1 MEDITLT
8 INGKNIS
15 CPSGTSI
22 LEAAKRKGIKI
33 PTLCYHPDLEPFG
46 ACRLCLVEDE
56 KTGRIMASCVT
67 PVAPN
72 MTIRTDSPAIK
83 THRTNVIRLMLA
95 NHPESCIVC
104 SQGNRCELRQI
115 AADLGVGEVDLYP
128 MPHYTGLEA
137 TNPFIVRD
145 LSKCILC
152 GKCIRADHELV
163 VAGAIDY
170 NLRGF
175 KSRPATLYDMP
186 LERSVCTFCGTCLSM
201 CPTGAL
207 SLKNEQYVGSPQ
219 NESKTICGFCGVGC
233 SIVMGSVDGRIV
245 EVNPS
250 HEQET
255 VNGST
260 LCVRGHFA
268 HDFLNTKDRLT
279 QPLIRDNGELTPVS
293 WDAALDTVAKQLVD
307 IKKKYG
313 PQSVAFLGSSKCT
326 NEENYL
332 FQKIAR
338 VLFETNNV
346 DSGGYMSGRPVLNRV
361 EKRMDGGCRKNPLSN
376 IEKAEAIVLLGAD
389 PGHSV
394 PVVSYYLKR
403 ASRKGIPLIVVDP
416 KKTEM
421 VPFSSLWL
429 NLIPHTDSQLIN
441 GLAAMLWKQNSLD
454 AVFIDR
460 FTEGFDVYCEGLKG
474 LDIESVCRDT
484 GLTMEAMAQT
494 ADLLAGKKIAF
505 VCGNGILKQ
514 RYGMPSMGALLNL
527 LLMTGSLGSERGG
540 LYIPARENNQ
550 VGAWDMGAVP
560 DALPGRRDLD
570 IESARKDWE
579 RAWQANISPDRGL
592 DVIRMVEEAEK
603 GSLKA
608 LYIMGENPVRSL
620 PQPER
625 VRKSLERLDFL
636 VVQDILLSETCKIA
650 NVVLPGAAFCEKAGS
665 FTNMEGRIQSFEPVV
680 APLGEARAD
689 WEILQLLA
697 GKMGSPQHYGSLEK
711 VRGEIA
717 RFIPMYRDLDGGVDP
732 GWVRQKGDR
741 RLFEPDG
748 EGTLIPF
755 TPVVSIEHKDI
766 NDEYPFTAILGSQRF
781 HLGSGTRTCRSGR
794 IRDYGVKGEIELSLA
809 DGASLN
815 LQNGDSVRV
824 ESEHGFIEREIK
836 LEKGLSKGLV
846 FIPVAFN
853 ANDVMNL
860 IGLTRLGEP
869 DSPGWQECQVKVAK
883 L

>member
-22 LEAAKRKGIKI
+22 LEAAKLNGIKI

-56 KTGRIMASCVT
+56 KAGRLMASCVT

-72 MTIRTDSPAIK
+72 MTIRTDSPTIK
-83 THRTNVIRLMLA
+83 THRTNIIRLMLA

-115 AADLGVGEVDLYP
+115 AADLGVGEIDLYP

-137 TNPFIVRD
+137 ANPFIVRD

-175 KSRPATLYDMP
+175 KSRPATLYDMS
-186 LERSVCTFCGTCLSM
+186 LERSVCTFCGTCLSI

-207 SLKNEQYVGSPQ
+207 SIKNEQYVGSPQ
-219 NESKTICGFCGVGC
+219 NESQTVCGFCGVGC
-233 SIVMGSVDGRIV
+233 SIVMGSVDRRIV

-268 HDFLNTKDRLT
+268 HDFLNTRDRLT
-279 QPLIRDNGELTPVS
+279 QPMIRDNGELAPVS
-293 WDAALDTVAKQLVD
+293 WDAALDTVAKQLLD

-346 DSGGYMSGRPVLNRV
+346 DNGGYMSGRAVLNLV
-361 EKRMDGGCRKNPLSN
+361 EKRMAGACRKTPLCN

-394 PVVSYYLKR
+394 PVVSYYVKR
-403 ASRKGIPLIVVDP
+403 GYRKGTPLIVVDP
-416 KKTEM
+416 RKTEM

-429 NLIPHTDSQLIN
+429 PPVPHTDSQLIN
-441 GLAAMLWKQNSLD
+441 GLAAMLWKRNSYD
-454 AVFIDR
+454 AAFIDR
-460 FTEGFDVYCEGLKG
+460 FTEGFDAYCEGLKN
-474 LDIESVCRDT
+474 LDIETVCRDT
-484 GLTMEAMAQT
+484 GIAMGAMEQA
-494 ADLLAGKKIAF
+494 ADLLADKKIAF

-514 RYGMPSMGALLNL
+514 RYGMSSMDALLNL

-550 VGAWDMGAVP
+550 VGAWDMAAVP
-560 DALPGRRDLD
+560 DELPGRRDLGG
-570 IESARKDWE
+570 EAARKDWE
-579 RAWQANISPDRGL
+579 RAWQAKISPDRGL
-592 DVIRMVEEAEK
+592 DVIRMIEEAEK
-603 GSLKA
+603 GTLKA
-608 LYIMGENPVRSL
+608 LYIMGENPLRSL
-620 PQPER
+620 PQLER

-636 VVQDILLSETCKIA
+636 VVQDIILNETCKIA
-650 NVVLPGAAFCEKAGS
+650 NVILPGAAFCEKAGS

-680 APLGEARAD
+680 ALLGEAKAD
-689 WEILQLLA
+689 WDILDLLA
-697 GKMGSPQHYGSLEK
+697 CKMGYPQHYGSLEK
-711 VRGEIA
+711 VRAEIA
-717 RFIPMYRDLDGGVDP
+717 RFIPGYRDLDGHEGS

-741 RLFEPDG
+741 RLFNPDV

-755 TPVVSIEHKDI
+755 TPVVSIEHKDTG
-766 NDEYPFTAILGSQRF
+766 DEYPFTAILGSQRF
-781 HLGSGTRTCRSGR
+781 HLGSGTRTCRSDR
-794 IRDYGVKGEIELSLA
+794 IRDYGVKGEIELSPE

-815 LQNGDSVRV
+815 LQDGDSVRV
-824 ESEHGFIEREIK
+824 ESEHGFIERESR
-836 LEKGLSKGLV
+836 LEIGLSEGLI
-846 FIPVAFN
+846 FIPIACN
-853 ANDVMNL
+853 SNDAMNL

-869 DSPGWQECQVKVAK
+869 DSPGWQECQVKVMK

>member
-1 MEDITLT
+1 LEDITLT
-8 INGKNIS
+8 INGQNIS
-15 CPSGTSI
+15 CTPGTSI
-22 LEAAKRKGIKI
+22 LEAAKRNGIKI

-56 KTGRIMASCVT
+56 KTGRLMASCVT

-72 MTIRTDSPAIK
+72 MTILTDSPTIK
-83 THRTNVIRLMLA
+83 THRTNIIRLMLA

-115 AADLGVGEVDLYP
+115 AADLGVGETNLYP

-137 TNPFIVRD
+137 ANPFIIRD

-175 KSRPATLYDMP
+175 KSRPATLYDLP

-207 SLKNEQYVGSPQ
+207 SLKNNQYVGSPQ

-279 QPLIRDNGELTPVS
+279 QPMMSHNGELTPVS
-293 WDAALDTVAKQLVD
+293 WNKALDTVAKQLVD

-346 DSGGYMSGRPVLNRV
+346 DNGGYLSGRAVLNPV
-361 EKRMDGGCRKNPLSN
+361 EKRMAGGCRINPLSN

-403 ASRKGIPLIVVDP
+403 ASRKGTPLIVVDP

-421 VPFSSLWL
+421 VPFSSVWL
-429 NLIPHTDSQLIN
+429 NLIPHTDSQLVN
-441 GLAAMLWKQNSLD
+441 GLAAMLWKKNASD
-454 AVFIDR
+454 AAFIDR
-460 FTEGFDVYCEGLKG
+460 FTEGFDVYCEGLKS
-474 LDIESVCRDT
+474 LDIKTVCRDT
-484 GLTMEAMAQT
+484 GLTMGAMEQT
-494 ADLLAGKKIAF
+494 ADLLAGKKITF

-514 RYGMPSMGALLNL
+514 RYGMPSMDALLNL

-550 VGAWDMGAVP
+550 LGAWDMGAVP
-560 DALPGRRDLD
+560 DALPGRRDLG

-579 RAWQANISPDRGL
+579 RAWQAKISPDRGL

-625 VRKSLERLDFL
+625 VRKSLELLDFL

-680 APLGEARAD
+680 SPPVEAKAD
-689 WEILQLLA
+689 WEILDLLA
-697 GKMGSPQHYGSLEK
+697 GKMGYAQHYGSLEK

-717 RFIPMYRDLDGGVDP
+717 RLIPMYGDLDGGEDP

-741 RLFEPDG
+741 RLFDPDG

-781 HLGSGTRTCRSGR
+781 HLGSGTRTGQSGR
-794 IRDYGVKGEIELSLA
+794 IHDHEVNGELKLSPE
-809 DGASLN
+809 DGASLKV
-815 LQNGDSVRV
+815 QDGDSVRV
-824 ESEHGFIEREIK
+824 ESEHGFMEREIK
-836 LEKGLSKGLV
+836 LEKGLGEGLI

-853 ANDVMNL
+853 ANDAMNL
-860 IGLTRLGEP
+860 IGLTRLGES
-869 DSPGWQECQVKVAK
+869 DSPGWQGCQVKVTK

>member
-1 MEDITLT
+1 LEDITLT

-22 LEAAKRKGIKI
+22 LEAAKLNGIKI
-33 PTLCYHPDLEPFG
+33 PTLCYHPELEPFG

-56 KTGRIMASCVT
+56 KTGRLMASCVT
-67 PVAPN
+67 PVVPN

-83 THRTNVIRLMLA
+83 THRTNIIRLMLA

-104 SQGNRCELRQI
+104 SQGNRCELRRI
-115 AADLGVGEVDLYP
+115 AADLGVGQIDLYP
-128 MPHYTGLEA
+128 MPHYTGLEGA
-137 TNPFIVRD
+137 NPFIVRD

-186 LERSVCTFCGTCLSM
+186 LERSICTFCGTCLSI

-207 SLKNEQYVGSPQ
+207 SLKNDQYVGSPQ
-219 NESKTICGFCGVGC
+219 KESKTICGFCGVGC
-233 SIVMGSVDGRIV
+233 SIVMGSVDNRIV

-250 HEQET
+250 HEHET
-255 VNGST
+255 VNRST

-279 QPLIRDNGELTPVS
+279 QPMIRDNGKLTPVS

-346 DSGGYMSGRPVLNRV
+346 DNGGYMSGRDVLTRV
-361 EKRMDGGCRKNPLSN
+361 EKRMDGGCRVKPLSN

-389 PGHSV
+389 PGHSA

-403 ASRKGIPLIVVDP
+403 ASRKGTPLIVVDP
-416 KKTEM
+416 RKTEM

-429 NLIPHTDSQLIN
+429 PLIPHTDSQLIN
-441 GLAAMLWKQNSLD
+441 GLAATLWKKNAFD
-454 AVFIDR
+454 VAFTDR
-460 FTEGFDVYCEGLKG
+460 FTEGFDVYCEGLKS
-474 LDIESVCRDT
+474 LDIETVCRDT
-484 GLTMEAMAQT
+484 GLTMGAMEKA
-494 ADLLAGKKIAF
+494 ADLLAGKKITI
-505 VCGNGILKQ
+505 VCGNGIFKQ
-514 RYGMPSMGALLNL
+514 RYGKTSMDALLNL

-540 LYIPARENNQ
+540 LHILARENNQ

-560 DALPGRRDLD
+560 DALPGRRDLGG
-570 IESARKDWE
+570 ESARKDWE
-579 RAWQANISPDRGL
+579 RAWQAKISPDRGL
-592 DVIRMVEEAEK
+592 DVIRVIEEAEK

-608 LYIMGENPVRSL
+608 LYIMGENPLRCL
-620 PQPER
+620 PQSER
-625 VRKSLERLDFL
+625 VRKSLEGLDFL
-636 VVQDILLSETCKIA
+636 VVQDILLSETGKIA

-665 FTNMEGRIQSFEPVV
+665 FTNMEGRIQFFEPVV
-680 APLGEARAD
+680 PPPGEAKAD
-689 WEILQLLA
+689 WEILDLLA
-697 GKMGSPQHYGSLEK
+697 RKIGYPIHYGSLEK
-711 VRGEIA
+711 VRAEVA
-717 RFIPMYRDLDGGVDP
+717 RFIPMYGDLDGGEDP

-741 RLFEPDG
+741 RLFDPDG

-755 TPVVSIEHKDI
+755 TPVVSIEHKDM
-766 NDEYPFTAILGSQRF
+766 NDEYPFTAILGSKRF
-781 HLGSGTRTCRSGR
+781 HLGSGTRTGRSNR
-794 IRDYGVKGEIELSLA
+794 IRDHGVKGEIELSLE
-809 DGASLN
+809 DGAN
-815 LQNGDSVRV
+815 LDLQDGDSVRV
-824 ESEHGFIEREIK
+824 ESEHGFMEREIR
-836 LEKGLSKGLV
+836 LEKGLNGGLI
-846 FIPVAFN
+846 FIPTAFN
-853 ANDVMNL
+853 SNDAMNL
-860 IGLTRLGEP
+860 IGLTRLEEP
-869 DSPGWQECQVKVAK
+869 DSPGWQECRVKVRR

>member
-22 LEAAKRKGIKI
+22 LEAAKQNGIKI

-56 KTGRIMASCVT
+56 KTGRLVASCVT
-67 PVAPN
+67 PVASN
-72 MTIRTDSPAIK
+72 MTIRTDSPTIIK
-83 THRTNVIRLMLA
+83 HRTNIVRLMMA

-115 AADLGVGEVDLYP
+115 AAELGVGEIDLYP

-137 TNPFIVRD
+137 ANPFIVRD

-152 GKCIRADHELV
+152 GKCVRADHELV

-186 LERSVCTFCGTCLSM
+186 LERSVCTFCGTCLSL

-219 NESKTICGFCGVGC
+219 DESQTVCGFCGVGC

-268 HDFLNTKDRLT
+268 HDFLNAKDRLT
-279 QPLIRDNGELTPVS
+279 QPMVRDNGELVPVS
-293 WDAALDTVAKQLVD
+293 WDAALDTVSKRLVD

-346 DSGGYMSGRPVLNRV
+346 DNGGYISGRAVLNLI
-361 EKRMDGGCRKNPLSN
+361 EKRMAGACRKTPLRN

-394 PVVSYYLKR
+394 PVVSYYVKR
-403 ASRKGIPLIVVDP
+403 ASRKGTPLIVVDP
-416 KKTEM
+416 RKTEM

-429 NLIPHTDSQLIN
+429 PLVPHTDSQLIN
-441 GLAAMLWKQNSLD
+441 GLAAMLWKREARD
-454 AVFIDR
+454 ASFIER
-460 FTEGFDVYCEGLKG
+460 FTEGFDSYCEGIKS
-474 LDIESVCRDT
+474 LDIETVCRDT
-484 GLTMEAMAQT
+484 GLTMGVMEQA

-514 RYGMPSMGALLNL
+514 KYGMPSMDALLNL

-560 DALPGRRDLD
+560 DALPGRRDLGG
-570 IESARKDWE
+570 EPARKAWE
-579 RAWQANISPDRGL
+579 RAWQAKISPDRGL

-608 LYIMGENPVRSL
+608 LYIMGENPLRSL
-620 PQPER
+620 PQTER

-650 NVVLPGAAFCEKAGS
+650 NVALPGAAFCEKAGS
-665 FTNMEGRIQSFEPVV
+665 FTNMEGRIQSFGPVT
-680 APLGEARAD
+680 PPPGEAKAD
-689 WEILQLLA
+689 WRILDFLA
-697 GKMGSPQHYGSLEK
+697 VKMGYPKPYGSLD
-711 VRGEIA
+711 RIRAEIA
-717 RFIPMYRDLDGGVDP
+717 QFIPMYEDLDGHGDFGWIKETGESRPFQP
-732 GWVRQKGDR
+732 G
-741 RLFEPDG
+741 G
-748 EGTLIPF
+748 EGEMISF
-755 TPVVSIEHKDI
+755 TPVISIEHEADSG
-766 NDEYPFTAILGSQRF
+766 EYPFTAILGSQRF
-781 HLGSGTRTCRSGR
+781 HLGSGTRTGRSGR
-794 IRDYGVKGEIELSLA
+794 IRDHDVKGEIELDPE

-815 LQNGDSVRV
+815 LQDGDTVRV
-824 ESEHGFIEREIK
+824 ESEHGFIEREIR
-836 LEKGLSKGLV
+836 LENGLKGGLI
-846 FIPVAFN
+846 FIPTAFN
-853 ANDVMNL
+853 SNDAMNL
-860 IGLTRLGEP
+860 IGLTRLGES
-869 DSPGWQECQVKVAK
+869 DSPGWQECQVKITK

>member
-1 MEDITLT
+1 LEDITLT

-22 LEAAKRKGIKI
+22 LEAAKRNGIKI

-56 KTGRIMASCVT
+56 KTGRLMASCVT

-72 MTIRTDSPAIK
+72 MTIRTDSPTIK
-83 THRTNVIRLMLA
+83 RHRTNIVRLMMA

-115 AADLGVGEVDLYP
+115 AAELGVGQIDLYP
-128 MPHYTGLEA
+128 MPHYSGLEA
-137 TNPFIVRD
+137 ANPFIVRD

-175 KSRPATLYDMP
+175 KSRPATVYETP
-186 LERSVCTFCGTCLSM
+186 LEKSGCTFCGTCVSI

-207 SLKNEQYVGSPQ
+207 SLKNAQYVGSPQ

-233 SIVMGSVDGRIV
+233 SIVMGSVDSMVV

-250 HEQET
+250 HEQDT

-268 HDFLNTKDRLT
+268 HDFLNTKDRLI
-279 QPLIRDNGELTPVS
+279 QPMIRDNGELTPVS
-293 WDAALDTVAKQLVD
+293 WDAALDTVAKQLLD

-338 VLFETNNV
+338 ALFETNNV
-346 DSGGYMSGRPVLNRV
+346 DNGGYMSGRAVLNLV
-361 EKRMDGGCRKNPLSN
+361 EKRMAGACRKTPLRN

-394 PVVSYYLKR
+394 PVVSYYVKR
-403 ASRKGIPLIVVDP
+403 ASRKGTPLIVVDP
-416 KKTEM
+416 RKTEM

-429 NLIPHTDSQLIN
+429 PLVPHTDSQLIN
-441 GLAAMLWKQNSLD
+441 GLAAMLWKKNASD
-454 AVFIDR
+454 AAFIDR
-460 FTEGFDVYCEGLKG
+460 FTEGFEVYCDGLSS
-474 LDIESVCRDT
+474 LDIETVCRDT
-484 GLTMEAMAQT
+484 GLTMGAMEQA
-494 ADLLAGKKIAF
+494 ADLLAGKMIAF
-505 VCGNGILKQ
+505 VCGNGLLKQ
-514 RYGMPSMGALLNL
+514 GYGMPSMDALLNL
-527 LLMTGSLGSERGG
+527 LLMTGSIGSERGG
-540 LYIPARENNQ
+540 LFIPARENNQ

-560 DALPGRRDLD
+560 DALPGRRDLGD
-570 IESARKDWE
+570 ESARKDWE
-579 RAWQANISPDRGL
+579 QAWQAKISPDRGL
-592 DVIRMVEEAEK
+592 DVIRMIEEAEK

-608 LYIMGENPVRSL
+608 LYIMGENPLRSL
-620 PQPER
+620 PQPEH

-636 VVQDILLSETCKIA
+636 VVQDILLSETCGIA
-650 NVVLPGAAFCEKAGS
+650 NVVLPGSAFCEKAGS

-680 APLGEARAD
+680 SPLGEAKAD
-689 WEILQLLA
+689 WEILDLLA
-697 GKMGSPQHYGSLEK
+697 GKMGYPKHYGSLEK
-711 VRGEIA
+711 VSAEIA
-717 RFIPMYRDLDGGVDP
+717 RFIPMYVDLDGHEDL

-741 RLFEPDG
+741 RLFHPDG

-755 TPVVSIEHKDI
+755 TPVVSIGHKDI
-766 NDEYPFTAILGSQRF
+766 GDEYPFTAILGSQCF
-781 HLGSGTRTCRSGR
+781 HLGSGTRTGQSDR
-794 IRDYGVKGEIELSLA
+794 IRNHGVKGEIELSPEY
-809 DGASLN
+809 GASLS
-815 LQNGDSVRV
+815 LQDGDSVRV
-824 ESEHGFIEREIK
+824 ESEHGFIEREIR
-836 LEKGLSKGLV
+836 LEKGLSEGLI
-846 FIPVAFN
+846 FIPTAFN
-853 ANDVMNL
+853 SNDAMNL
-860 IGLTRLGEP
+860 IGLTRFEEP
-869 DSPGWQECQVKVAK
+869 DSPGWQECRVRVTK

>member
-1 MEDITLT
+1 LEDITLT

-22 LEAAKRKGIKI
+22 LEAAKRNGIRI

-56 KTGRIMASCVT
+56 KTGRLMASCVA

-72 MTIRTDSPAIK
+72 MTIRTDSPSIK
-83 THRTNVIRLMLA
+83 THRTNIIRLMLA

-104 SQGNRCELRQI
+104 SRGNRCELRQI
-115 AADLGVGEVDLYP
+115 AADLGVGEIDLYP

-137 TNPFIVRD
+137 ANPFIVRD

-186 LERSVCTFCGTCLSM
+186 LESSVCTFCGTCLSI

-233 SIVMGSVDGRIV
+233 SIVMGSFDSVVV

-279 QPLIRDNGELTPVS
+279 QPMILDNGELTPVS
-293 WDAALDTVAKQLVD
+293 WDIALDTVAKQLLD

-346 DSGGYMSGRPVLNRV
+346 DNGGYMSGRAVLNPV
-361 EKRMDGGCRKNPLSN
+361 EKRMAGACRKTPLRN
-376 IEKAEAIVLLGAD
+376 IEKAEAIVLMGAD

-394 PVVSYYLKR
+394 PVLSYYIKR
-403 ASRKGIPLIVVDP
+403 ASKKGTPLIVVDP
-416 KKTEM
+416 RKTEM

-429 NLIPHTDSQLIN
+429 PLIPHTDSQLIN
-441 GLAAMLWKQNSLD
+441 GLAAVLWKKNSAD
-454 AVFIDR
+454 ASFIDR
-460 FTEGFDVYCEGLKG
+460 FTEGFEVYCEGLKN
-474 LDIESVCRDT
+474 LDVETVCRNT
-484 GLTMEAMAQT
+484 GLSMGVMEQAAE
-494 ADLLAGKKIAF
+494 LLAGKKIAF
-505 VCGNGILKQ
+505 VCGNGILRQ
-514 RYGMPSMGALLNL
+514 RYGMLSMDALLNL

-540 LYIPARENNQ
+540 LYISARENNQ

-560 DALPGRRDLD
+560 DALPGRRDLGG
-570 IESARKDWE
+570 ESARKDWK
-579 RAWQANISPDRGL
+579 RAWQAKISPDRGL
-592 DVIRMVEEAEK
+592 DVIRVIEEAEK

-608 LYIMGENPVRSL
+608 LYVMGENPLRSL

-625 VRKSLERLDFL
+625 VRKALERTDFL
-636 VVQDILLSETCKIA
+636 VAQDIILSETCKIA
-650 NVVLPGAAFCEKAGS
+650 NVALPGAAFCEKAGS
-665 FTNMEGRIQSFEPVV
+665 FTNMEGRIQSFESIVP
-680 APLGEARAD
+680 PPGEAKAD
-689 WEILQLLA
+689 WEILDLLA
-697 GKMGSPQHYGSLEK
+697 GKMGYPQHYGSLEK
-711 VRGEIA
+711 VRAEIA
-717 RFIPMYRDLDGGVDP
+717 RFIPMYGDLDGHEGP
-732 GWVRQKGDR
+732 GWVGQKGDR
-741 RLFEPDG
+741 RLFDPDG

-755 TPVVSIEHKDI
+755 TPVVPIEHNDI
-766 NDEYPFTAILGSQRF
+766 GDEYPFTAILGSQRF
-781 HLGSGTRTCRSGR
+781 HLGSGTRTCRSDR
-794 IRDYGVKGEIELSLA
+794 IRDHGVKGEIELSHE
-809 DGASLN
+809 DGAGLN
-815 LQNGDSVRV
+815 LQDGDSVRV
-824 ESEHGFIEREIK
+824 ESEHGFIEREIR
-836 LEKGLSKGLV
+836 LEKGLKGGLI
-846 FIPVAFN
+846 FIPTAFN
-853 ANDVMNL
+853 LNDAMNL
-860 IGLTRLGEP
+860 IGLSRLGEP
-869 DSPGWQECQVKVAK
+869 DSPGWQECQVKVTK